1 MDLPTTCGEG
11 LAAHAPLPAAL
22 GELTAATAEVLAAHY
37 PMLDESDPVSVRER
51 DAYGTLVEA
60 HRRIAGDL
68 RALAQAMEGCRSLAM
83 GRHRDDAAANA
94 AMSRAFGRF
103 LSAEEALARLLG
115 ERLTAD
121 REMAAAMS
129 ASDR

>member
-1 MDLPTTCGEG
+1 MDLPATCGEG

-22 GELTAATAEVLAAHY
+22 GELAAATAEVLAAHY

-51 DAYGTLVEA
+51 DAYAPLVQA
-60 HRRIAGDL
+60 HRRIAADL
-68 RALAQAMEGCRSLAM
+68 QALARAMEQCRTLPM

-94 AMSRAFGRF
+94 AMARAFGRF
-103 LSAEEALARLLG
+103 LAAEEALSRLLAARL
-115 ERLTAD
+115 TDD

-129 ASDR
+129 ASE